1 MAPGKAGP
9 AVKTRLIIVAG
20 GAVAALALVGA
31 ALFVARPWPFA
42 RPAATVATGDAGF
55 QRLLAERHTIE
66 RVEFFGWNAD
76 SGTVGVT
83 VRGTRR
89 GAYKFA
95 WEITGSAKDLALES
109 GGRTVTLDPGRRTI
123 VIAFDLGRLA
133 AAYREMGLFA
143 AGAGPVTETLR
154 LTASLE
160 PVPGPT
166 ERAVLS
172 PSELQD
178 LGTGHSSLRHVGVGA
193 VPATLH
199 IPSEPTQSTD

>member
-9 AVKTRLIIVAG
+9 AMRTRVGIVAG

-31 ALFVARPWPFA
+31 ALYVAKPWPTA
-42 RPAATVATGDAGF
+42 PLAPNVATGDAGF

-89 GAYKFA
+89 GAYNFA
-95 WEITGSAKDLALES
+95 WEIAEPGKGLALES

-133 AAYREMGLFA
+133 AAYREMGLF
-143 AGAGPVTETLR
+143 GGRDGSITETLR
-154 LTASLE
+154 LIASLE
-160 PVPGPT
+160 PVPGPA
-166 ERAVLS
+166 ERAALS
-172 PSELQD
+172 PGELQD
-178 LGTGHSSLRHVGVGA
+178 LATGHSSLRHVGTGA
-193 VPATLH
+193 VPATLQAPAELLH
-199 IPSEPTQSTD
+199 STD